1 MSVSSTKRFGKQFTR
16 EPKQQRV
23 VRTRNVVPDF
33 SEEEKAAIKQRV
45 QDEKRILIPG
55 VIEVAVN
62 AAQCCVVFCR
72 QANQINGEI
81 GANKEAEVIIGNIFS
96 ETDKAVLLA
105 DNLPDIKRQM
115 DTEEITIDDAY
126 AIVCSARD
134 YAIVHRD
141 AAHEALEQLKELQ
154 KRLAVRMRAQ
164 CVVGDLVA
172 FGVNADVAKE
182 LSRIDWGISAYAVRA
197 ARVIADGKDS
207 KNLSYDSVVDAI
219 EFVFGNKKDDLQKII
234 SERKYY
240 YEGGLPE
247 TNQIIKE
254 IERRSGISFAAIND
268 VPGDGLT
275 HNLRRMKMLAIVNWL
290 FYQPEYL
297 WRFENNLAKV
307 GGVDPA
313 EVKAE
318 A

>member
-197 ARVIADGKDS
+197 ARVIA
-207 KNLSYDSVVDAI
+207 I
-219 EFVFGNKKDDLQKII
+219 EFVFGNKKYDLQKII